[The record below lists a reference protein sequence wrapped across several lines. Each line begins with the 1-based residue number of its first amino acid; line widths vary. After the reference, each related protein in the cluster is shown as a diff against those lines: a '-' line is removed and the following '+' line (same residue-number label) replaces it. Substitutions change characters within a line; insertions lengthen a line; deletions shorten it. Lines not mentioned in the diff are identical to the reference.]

1 MDRPVLPTTDHS
13 AVWLADLIKAIEVVA
28 ASSQPCD
35 PATVKAFSDRLAMRR
50 TGSLLASGQDHVRI
64 VSTCDP
70 PCSPGRSANNILP
83 G

>member
-35 PATVKAFSDRLAMRR
+35 PATMKACSDRLAMRADVRPMFEPAR
-50 TGSLLASGQDHVRI
+50 TR
-64 VSTCDP
+64 TN
-70 PCSPGRSANNILP
+70 ANAETRR